1 MPLFQQKK
9 PLVFPVSPSGTKRI
23 RYPTGCDSFTCG
35 GAPAAATSHV
45 TGAMY
50 LIPYYLPSNVSSIE
64 IAVQNV
70 GVAGSTGG
78 TIEVGI
84 YVASGGLEDAYLTE
98 STSFVCTTSTTG
110 GTVTVF
116 TLTKSYSEG
125 WHIVSGVKTSG
136 SSAHINGYVR
146 QGHIFGK
153 TPSYPAS
160 LSIDMFYLSSNT
172 VYITN
177 QTSGLPSKISSAL
190 SSGTYTTTG
199 SSPHPIPFLAY

>member
-1 MPLFQQKK
+1 MPLFQQKQ

-23 RYPTGCDSFTCG
+23 RYPTGCDSG
-35 GAPAAATSHV
+35 DVSGAPAAPTSHI
-45 TGAMY
+45 TGAMS
-50 LIPYYLPSNVSSIE
+50 LIPYYLPSNVSSID

-84 YVASGGLEDAYLTE
+84 YAASGGLEDAYLTE
-98 STSFVCTTSTTG
+98 STSFTCTTSTTS
-110 GTVTVF
+110 GTVTVLS
-116 TLTKSYSEG
+116 LTKNYSEG
-125 WHIVSGVKTSG
+125 WYIVSGVKTSG
-136 SSAHINGYVR
+136 SSAHANGFVR

-160 LSIDMFYLSSNT
+160 TSIDMFYPASNT

-190 SSGTYTTTG
+190 SSGTYTATG